1 MENICYTKNVK
12 IRRYKIIEKEN
23 TYRDEHESLAFP
35 LNAASCH
42 IEEGFPAEFLD
53 L

>member
-1 MENICYTKNVK
+1 MK
-12 IRRYKIIEKEN
+12 IGRYKIIKKEN